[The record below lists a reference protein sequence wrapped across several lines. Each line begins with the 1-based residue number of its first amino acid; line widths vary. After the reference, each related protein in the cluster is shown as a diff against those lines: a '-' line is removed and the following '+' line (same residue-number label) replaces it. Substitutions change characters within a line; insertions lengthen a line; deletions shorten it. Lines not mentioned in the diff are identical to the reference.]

1 MEKPLFKHAGVYV
14 TAILALGI
22 CVGGYYV
29 TNQRQYQERVAYAS
43 EAGSQAKNE
52 IQEFAQQTEELYQE
66 DEPELLDEKASVSE
80 VSSLQSEVNRIQ
92 VSAEDFQIEEDSMPE
107 DLEEVAAEKE
117 DLSNRLTEANDKL
130 HMQEQIDAFFDEK
143 TPNWQE
149 LTEDVVIKEDL
160 QQETIDEVSENFS
173 FFSEDQWLELAKS
186 YAQSANEQLQ
196 NIEEIQKK
204 LNDAKEQEITYEQY
218 ANLAAQIEEVRNPEQ
233 QEEFEQAADE
243 LGQRFGVSTE
253 AAAAESPTASVAV
266 EDETIVDGQGEEQ
279 GAQVEQE
286 NTEAY

>member
-107 DLEEVAAEKE
+107 DLEEVATEKE

-253 AAAAESPTASVAV
+253 AAAAEST
-266 EDETIVDGQGEEQ
+266 ET
-279 GAQVEQE
+279 
-286 NTEAY
+286 Y